1 MRNSPYQKSAYLQGM
16 HAAPVAQCGVAAP
29 NININLPEQ
38 CQCWRAF
45 RGQDKGFDAYQVKAI
60 RANRS
65 GEINPKFKARQG
77 GAKNR
82 NRGKG

>member
-1 MRNSPYQKSAYLQGM
+1 MLARIQ
-16 HAAPVAQCGVAAP
+16 
-29 NININLPEQ
+29 
-38 CQCWRAF
+38 
-45 RGQDKGFDAYQVKAI
+45 GQDKGFDAYQVKAI